1 MISEFKKSLTQY
13 LIVLIFLSAAFVG
26 IILPTSSPLGFLSPI
41 TKFLLLTLSLFIAH
55 TLAAIIS
62 TKTGNKEF
70 DRIAN
75 ILMSDCNLD
84 EFFIASTSLMKRGSK
99 QSNLVKS
106 ILLGNAYL
114 AKGDY
119 TEVLQILDRSLQDS
133 NVDWITEEMKLNL
146 CHIYR
151 NSCIALV
158 ETKKYKEAINMYT
171 TLSDLAFTIN
181 KSAVYKE
188 ESEIVKLFTRDYIG
202 VFTKPS
208 MDISLLEETFNNES
222 SRYMKLLISHL
233 LVRYFQKNKNNPK
246 KNIYNSYIIENKTEC
261 FSSMN

>member
-1 MISEFKKSLTQY
+1 MITEFKKSLFQY
-13 LIVLIFLSAAFVG
+13 LTVFIFLTVALVG

-41 TKFLLLTLSLFIAH
+41 SKFLLITLSLFVAH
-55 TLAAIIS
+55 TLAAVIS

-75 ILMSDCNLD
+75 TLMVECNLD
-84 EFFIASTSLMKRGSK
+84 EFFKEATPLFKKGSK

-119 TEVLQILDRSLQDS
+119 QEVLNILDKSLQDS

-151 NSCIALV
+151 NACIALV
-158 ETKKYKEAINMYT
+158 ETEKYKEAINQYDK
-171 TLSDLAFTIN
+171 LSDLAFTIN

-188 ESEIVKLFTRDYIG
+188 ESESVKLFTRDYIG

-208 MDISLLEETFNNES
+208 MNVNDLEERFTKETS
-222 SRYMKLLISHL
+222 KYTKLLISHL
-233 LVRYFQKNKNNPK
+233 LIRHFLKHKNNPK
-246 KNIYNSYIIENKTEC
+246 KSIYSTFIADNPTDC
-261 FSSMN
+261 FKNL